1 MVNAAG
7 SAGAATDADLVYPQF
22 QTVRASA
29 PRRSGLAALQL
40 QRGAGAPLPNE
51 PISAFS
57 TAITP

>member
-7 SAGAATDADLVYPQF
+7 SAGAATDADLVILSF
-22 QTVRASA
+22 KTVRASA
-29 PRRSGLAALQL
+29 AAEVRLAALQL